1 MTDPVLP
8 EQTSPLAEG
17 RWLFRRL
24 YVFAVSAGLWVLLMR
39 TVGRTPA
46 EMLPRITDG
55 LMGLL
60 AAQAIAQLFCY
71 PVSVWM
77 ARRQKAWDPRHDI
90 AATVLAV
97 LGAALALTLHRD
109 VVVAALLV

>member
-1 MTDPVLP
+1 M
-8 EQTSPLAEG
+8 AEG

-39 TVGRTPA
+39 TVGRMPP

-60 AAQAIAQLFCY
+60 ALI
-71 PVSVWM
+71 
-77 ARRQKAWDPRHDI
+77 
-90 AATVLAV
+90 
-97 LGAALALTLHRD
+97 LALYL
-109 VVVAALLV
+109 VAPTAQQLITPIATARLRISGGRP